1 MTTKQKWSTVA
12 VAIVGAAAITT
23 MLMRDHR
30 VEKIQP
36 PTRAD
41 MIGTAP
47 LASDA
52 QLAAAIRAQNIQIAD
67 LSVRRAGEI
76 VLLQGKAEPDA
87 AASAEATL
95 KLMGVT
101 RVANMVTPAAKTDDE
116 ELRRAVERHLAR
128 LPGLQ
133 GCRLTVR
140 CENGVV
146 SVAGT
151 VQRELQK
158 DAVRTG
164 VRSVRGAREVKV
176 DLTM

>member
-23 MLMRDHR
+23 MFLRDHG
-30 VEKIQP
+30 VEQVQAP
-36 PTRAD
+36 VQAD
-41 MIGTAP
+41 MMASAP
-47 LASDA
+47 IASEA
-52 QLAAAIRAQNIQIAD
+52 QLVAAIRAQNIQIAD

-76 VLLQGKAEPDA
+76 VLLQGKGDPAT

-95 KLMGVT
+95 KSMGVS
-101 RVANMVTPAAKTDDE
+101 RVANMVTPVAKTDDE
-116 ELRRAVERHLAR
+116 AIKRAVERHLAR

-133 GCRLTVR
+133 GCQLTVR
-140 CENGVV
+140 CEDGVV

-158 DAVRTG
+158 DAVRTAL
-164 VRSVRGAREVKV
+164 RSVRGPREVKV